1 LHDARP
7 RPVNSIVGRLN
18 SQPKKFSFAIWNNFP
33 LQRKA
38 TKMSGPVTRTFED
51 QLVRILLFLLLFSVG
66 VAQLFFV
73 HEIRKKLFRLRHYLE
88 GIYEQHPLLLRLF
101 GPPLKNTTLR
111 GYTVMKRIGGAIL
124 IIMSIVFLISA
135 FQSPDPCD
143 YHYWSITQRE
153 DPC

>member
-1 LHDARP
+1 
-7 RPVNSIVGRLN
+7 VNKTV
-18 SQPKKFSFAIWNNFP
+18 QPGKLSFALWNDFP

-38 TKMSGPVTRTFED
+38 AKMSGPPATRSFED

-66 VAQLFFV
+66 VARLFFV
-73 HEIRKKLFRLRHYLE
+73 HQIQKK
-88 GIYEQHPLLLRLF
+88 LLRLRRHLEGAYKQHPILPKLF
-101 GPPLKNTTLR
+101 GTPLKNTTLR
-111 GYTVMKRIGGAIL
+111 GYTVRNRIVGAIL
-124 IIMSIVFLISA
+124 IVMAIVFLISA